1 MAETTFATGNS
12 ATVKRWATKLWIE
25 MPKEIVFGKWM
36 RENDDNGII
45 EVKRELDG
53 QPGDTIYYSLLTKL
67 DGAGVEDD
75 TDLEGSEEEQQYNTD
90 SMALIQRRN
99 AVKLGGRLS
108 QRRTMFDQRMGAKK
122 QLKTWLAENIDA
134 YMFTQ
139 FDSSPTSTIYGGAA
153 TSTAT
158 LTAADRFTPALID
171 KAVAK
176 ARKATP
182 QIWPVRVQG
191 ADWYVVLIHT
201 DNSYDLK
208 RDAEWREAQ
217 KDAKPRA
224 DDNPIFTA
232 MLGTYGGGVIH
243 EHVNVPVSTTYG
255 ASANLAGASCYV
267 FGRQA
272 GLFAWGSRPQAWEKE
287 FQYGAQVGFAIGAIW
302 AMKKAIFDS
311 VDNAMISIK
320 VSRSNN

>member
-1 MAETTFATGNS
+1 MPETTFATGNA

-25 MPKEIVFGKWM
+25 MPREIVFGKFM

-53 QPGDTIYYSLLTKL
+53 QPGDTIYYSLLRKL
-67 DGAGVEDD
+67 DGAGVDGDTQLED
-75 TDLEGSEEEQQYNTD
+75 SEEEQDYATD

-122 QLKTWLAENIDA
+122 QLKTWLAENIDS
-134 YMFTQ
+134 YMITQ
-139 FDSSPTSTIYGGAA
+139 FDSSPTRTVFGGTA

-158 LTAADRFTPALID
+158 LVAADRFTPSLID
-171 KAVAK
+171 KAVAI

-182 QIWPVRVQG
+182 QLWPVRVNG
-191 ADWYVVLIHT
+191 GDWYVIMIHT
-201 DNSYDLK
+201 DSAFDLK
-208 RDAEWREAQ
+208 RDSEWREAQ

-224 DDNPIFTA
+224 EDNPIFTG
-232 MLGTYGGGVIH
+232 MLGTYGGAVVH

-255 ASANLAGASCYV
+255 TPATLAGASNMF

-287 FQYGAQVGFAIGAIW
+287 FDYGAKLGFAIGAIW
-302 AMKKAIFDS
+302 AMKKAVFS
-311 VDNAMISIK
+311 SSDNAYISVK
-320 VSRSNN
+320 VTRTNN